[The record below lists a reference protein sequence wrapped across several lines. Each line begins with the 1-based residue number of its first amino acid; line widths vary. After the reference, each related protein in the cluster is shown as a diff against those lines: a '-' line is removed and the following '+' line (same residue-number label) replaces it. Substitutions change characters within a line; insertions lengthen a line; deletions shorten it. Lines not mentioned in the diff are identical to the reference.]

1 MKKLIL
7 ELETLACPSCL
18 LKIEKGL
25 LNLEGVDKN
34 SVEVLFNSSRVRLNF
49 DESQI
54 EASAIIQTIQ
64 QLGYDV
70 LKIKVK

>member
-25 LNLEGVDKN
+25 LNLEGVDK
-34 SVEVLFNSSRVRLNF
+34 SSIEVLFNSSRVRLNF
-49 DESQI
+49 DENQLQVNTV
-54 EASAIIQTIQ
+54 IQTIQ
-64 QLGYDV
+64 QLGYEV
-70 LKIKVK
+70 LKAKVK

>member
-25 LNLEGVDKN
+25 LNLEGVDK
-34 SVEVLFNSSRVRLNF
+34 SSIEVLFNSSRVRLNF
-49 DESQI
+49 DENQLQ
-54 EASAIIQTIQ
+54 ANTVIQTIQ
-64 QLGYDV
+64 QLGYEV
-70 LKIKVK
+70 LKAKVK